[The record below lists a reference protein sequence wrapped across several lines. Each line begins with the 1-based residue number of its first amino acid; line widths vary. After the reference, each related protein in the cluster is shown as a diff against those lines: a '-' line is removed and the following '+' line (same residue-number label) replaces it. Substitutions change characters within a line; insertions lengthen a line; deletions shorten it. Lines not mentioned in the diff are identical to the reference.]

1 MNQHFDGP
9 FVQAWMDRAADLLT
23 EACPYL
29 TELDSARGDADH
41 GVNMRDGFTRIAD
54 ELHRGE
60 WPHGADALAAGAGVL
75 RRTMGGTSGAL
86 WAAALRRAGKYSAS
100 ADGADAVA
108 GALRGL
114 ADAVEDLGGASV
126 GDNTMLDALRP
137 AADAYTAGLLEGASA
152 SGALEAALAAAEAGA
167 LRTANTVARKGRAS
181 YVGERGLGTPDPGA
195 TSAAIV
201 VAALKDAATTRWV

>member
-1 MNQHFDGP
+1 MTQQFDGT
-9 FVQAWMDRAADLLT
+9 FVQAWMDRAAELLT

-41 GVNMRDGFTRIAD
+41 GVNMRDGFSRIRD
-54 ELHRGE
+54 ELHRTE

-100 ADGADAVA
+100 SNGADAVS
-108 GALRGL
+108 GVLRGL
-114 ADAVEDLGGASV
+114 ADAVEDLGGASL

-137 AADAYTAGLLEGASA
+137 AADAYAEALRGGTPVPS
-152 SGALEAALAAAEAGA
+152 ALEAALTAAEAGA
-167 LRTANTVARKGRAS
+167 LRTASTVARKGRAS
-181 YVGERGLGTPDPGA
+181 YVGERGIGSPDPGA

-201 VAALKDAATTRWV
+201 VAALKDAAASWG